1 MWLAGSFSLD
11 VNDADSVVCL
21 MASSVS
27 DGSICCS
34 DKYLLCIPVGHYK
47 IKEFWW
53 HALCCAQVQVICH
66 FYQSIL

>member
-1 MWLAGSFSLD
+1 
-11 VNDADSVVCL
+11 VVCL

-47 IKEFWW
+47 IKNFGGM
-53 HALCCAQVQVICH
+53 HCVVLKCK
-66 FYQSIL
+66 